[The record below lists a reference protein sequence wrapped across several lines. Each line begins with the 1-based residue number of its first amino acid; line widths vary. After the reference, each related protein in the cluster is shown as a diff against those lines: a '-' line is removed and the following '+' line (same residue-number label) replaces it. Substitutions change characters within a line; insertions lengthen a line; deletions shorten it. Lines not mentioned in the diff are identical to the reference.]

1 MSLRI
6 RIAVGLFGTIL
17 VAFQSLPALR
27 AASTLTSPVR
37 AGLNNQGTIE
47 ERIRRVEQGLLTAIQ
62 VPGSANTHTL
72 AERMRQLRVPAVS
85 IAVINNGRIEW
96 ARAYGVIESGQPARA
111 GTTTLFQAASISKPV
126 AAMGALHL
134 VELGRL
140 ALDEDVNKRL
150 ISWKVPENDKTKDQK
165 VTLRRLLSHSAG
177 LTVHGFPGYA
187 KGDPVPIIVQVLDGE
202 KPANTQPVRVDTVP
216 GTIWRYSGGGISIA
230 QLLMMDVTGEPF
242 PRFMRES
249 VLAPLG
255 MTNST
260 YEQPLPEARRAQA
273 ASGHRPNGDVVQ
285 GKWHTY
291 PEMAAAGLWTT
302 PTDLCK
308 FAIEIQKSRAGQS
321 NRVLSPEM
329 TSQMLLVQ
337 KGKWGLGIGVDGKG
351 KNQEF
356 SHGGSNEGFRCQLV
370 AYTEL
375 GMGAAVMT
383 NSDTGGQIAEEILR
397 AISAEYG
404 WPSLKPVEKPASNVD
419 PKTLKQFAGKYTL
432 LNGPLEVTFVDSHLV
447 LNAPHVGILDADLA
461 PESDSSFLLTTM
473 ENITISFEKDSGG
486 EVSEM
491 VVKVGGQTF
500 KGKRAK

>member
-1 MSLRI
+1 GWFPGVNRRVAGSERMSLRI

-72 AERMRQLRVPAVS
+72 AERMRQLRVPAVR

-202 KPANTQPVRVDTVP
+202 KPANTQPVRVDTLP
-216 GTIWRYSGGGISIA
+216 GTIWRYSGGGITIA

-242 PRFMRES
+242 PRFMQKA
-249 VLAPLG
+249 VLGPIG
-255 MTNST
+255 MVNST
-260 YEQPLPEARRAQA
+260 YEQPLPASRRAQA
-273 ASGHRPNGDVVQ
+273 ATAPASSGAALVGRY
-285 GKWHTY
+285 HTY
-291 PEMAAAGLWTT
+291 PAMAAAGLWTT
-302 PTDLCK
+302 PSDLCK
-308 FAIEIQKSRAGQS
+308 FAIEIQKSKAGKS
-321 NRVLSPEM
+321 NRVLSSEM
-329 TSQMLLVQ
+329 ISQMLLRQ
-337 KGKWGLGIGVDGKG
+337 KANWGLGIALNGKG
-351 KNQEF
+351 RDLEF
-356 SHGGSNEGFRCQLV
+356 SHGGS
-370 AYTEL
+370 
-375 GMGAAVMT
+375 
-383 NSDTGGQIAEEILR
+383 
-397 AISAEYG
+397 
-404 WPSLKPVEKPASNVD
+404 
-419 PKTLKQFAGKYTL
+419 
-432 LNGPLEVTFVDSHLV
+432 
-447 LNAPHVGILDADLA
+447 
-461 PESDSSFLLTTM
+461 
-473 ENITISFEKDSGG
+473 
-486 EVSEM
+486 
-491 VVKVGGQTF
+491 
-500 KGKRAK
+500 